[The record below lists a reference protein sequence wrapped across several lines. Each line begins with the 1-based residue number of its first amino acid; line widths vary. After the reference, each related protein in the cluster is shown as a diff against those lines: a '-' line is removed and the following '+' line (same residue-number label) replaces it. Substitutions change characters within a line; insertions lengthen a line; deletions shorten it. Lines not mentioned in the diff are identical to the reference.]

1 MDNFNFEALL
11 KDSLK
16 MNIISQ
22 IETGNPYIDAIMRM
36 IMLTMLTAIT
46 GRFIGF
52 VTERRIPNLNFNIA
66 RKIYLWWKQ
75 PKRFQPTF

>member
-22 IETGNPYIDAIMRM
+22 IESGNPYIDAIIRM

-46 GRFIGF
+46 
-52 VTERRIPNLNFNIA
+52 ENLFH
-66 RKIYLWWKQ
+66 L
-75 PKRFQPTF
+75 